1 MAGMVVNGLDG
12 FAYAMLVFVVAAGLE
27 LVFGVLGV
35 LNLAHGSFYLAGA
48 YLAAVG
54 SGADLTGFLLT
65 VLAGAAIGGVG
76 GTALA
81 GLLRPLGDRGHLQ
94 QALLTLGLAFIAS
107 WAFTAVFG
115 AVPRAA
121 DPPEALDGSI
131 TLAGYHYPTYRLLFI
146 AVALLLAAG
155 LHLLV
160 RRTSAGILLRAC
172 ISDPAMAEVAGIR
185 TGLVRTTALAAGG
198 ALASVA
204 GVLGAPLL
212 GPAPGIDTQVLML
225 SLVVVVLGGA
235 GSIPRTLAAAVLV
248 GQVQAFTVTVP
259 ALAPF
264 LLFATVLITLVARRG
279 DHTAVVSRA

>member
-1 MAGMVVNGLDG
+1 MASVVVNGLDG
-12 FAYAMLVFVVAAGLE
+12 IAYGMLVFVVAAGLE

-35 LNLAHGSFYLAGA
+35 LNLSHGSFYLAGA
-48 YLAAVG
+48 YLASLVTGTGLA
-54 SGADLTGFLLT
+54 GFLLA
-65 VLAGAAIGGVG
+65 VLAGAAIGGAG
-76 GTALA
+76 GAVLA

-94 QALLTLGLAFIAS
+94 QALLTLGLAFVAS
-107 WAFTAVFG
+107 WAFTTGFG

-121 DPPEALDGSI
+121 DPPSMLAGSI
-131 TLAGYHYPTYRLLFI
+131 RVAGYHYPTYRLLFI
-146 AVALLLAAG
+146 AVALIVAAG
-155 LHLLV
+155 LHVLV
-160 RRTSAGILLRAC
+160 RRTNAGILLRAC
-172 ISDPAMAEVAGIR
+172 ISDPAMAAASGIR

-198 ALASVA
+198 ALASTA

-212 GPAPGIDTQVLML
+212 GPAPGVDTQVLML

-235 GSIPRTLAAAVLV
+235 GSIPYTLAAALLV

-279 DHTAVVSRA
+279 QRTAVSPA